1 MCFNSKIRCSIL
13 GLLLIW
19 STFLVGQSRTVGL
32 FLNDTSKVFKGYTLF
47 SPKHY
52 PYTYLVN
59 NEGRIINQWT
69 KSIYEPGQSVYLL
82 ENGNLI
88 RTCMV
93 KGQMNTGGGEGGR
106 IEEYDW
112 NGNLVWELDFSTSTY
127 MQHHDVRPL
136 PNGNLIMLVVEKKTY
151 AQAIAAGFNPSKLAS
166 EIQQK
171 DIMVPDYVVEIKPT
185 KPRGGTVVWEWHV
198 WDHLIQDNDPT
209 KDNYGVVK
217 DHPELIDTDGDQ
229 KNIPAFW
236 NHMNSIDY
244 NPELDQIAMSVRG
257 NSEVWIIDHSTTTA
271 EAKGHTGGKYG
282 KGGDLLYRYG
292 NPIAYGMG
300 TASDQKFYQQHDA
313 EWVRP
318 GCPGAGNIT
327 VFNNGLSRN
336 YSTIDEITP
345 PINPD
350 GSYSRTAGK
359 AFGPAAFTWTWKATP
374 PTSMYA
380 EAISGAQ
387 RLSNGNTIICDGTHG
402 TFLEVTQAGDLVWK
416 YICPAEKTGPLYYN
430 GTISDDPARAGEKMN
445 AVFRVYKYPLD
456 YPAFKGKTLTPG
468 NYVEKY
474 TSTSSVVT
482 GKPEADLKAYPN
494 PFRESVSFSLNL
506 ENPGQI
512 QLRIYD
518 HTGKQVR
525 VLDTSF
531 HSAGEWNVQWD
542 GTGDSGIRLS
552 SGVYFC
558 KIRTG
563 QENEV
568 CKVVMMN
575 P

>member
-1 MCFNSKIRCSIL
+1 MKKGR
-13 GLLLIW
+13 LLIMVI
-19 STFLVGQSRTVGL
+19 LVFISSYNVKLTAQTRTVGL
-32 FLNDTSKVFKGYTLF
+32 FFNDTAKVFKGYTLF

-52 PYTYLVN
+52 PYTYLIN

-82 ENGNLI
+82 ENGNII

-136 PNGNLIMLVVEKKTY
+136 PNGNIIMLVVEKKTY
-151 AQAIAAGFNPSKLAS
+151 AEAVAAGFNPAKLAS

-171 DIMVPDYVVEIKPT
+171 DIMVPDYVAEIKPI
-185 KPRGGTVVWEWHV
+185 KPKGGTVVWEWHV
-198 WDHLIQDNDPT
+198 WDHLIQDNDAS
-209 KDNYGVVK
+209 KNNYGVVK
-217 DHPELIDTDGDQ
+217 NHPELIDTDGDQ

-244 NPELDQIAMSVRG
+244 NPALDQIAMSVRG

-345 PINPD
+345 PVNPD
-350 GSYSRTAGK
+350 GTYSLTAGQ
-359 AFGPAAFTWTWKATP
+359 AFGPTGFYWTWKATP
-374 PTSMYA
+374 PSSMYA

-387 RLSNGNTIICDGTHG
+387 RLPNGNTIICDGTHG
-402 TFLEVTQAGDLVWK
+402 TFLEVTQAGELVWK
-416 YICPAEKTGPLYYN
+416 YICPAEKTGPLFYN

-456 YPAFKGKTLTPG
+456 YAAFKGKTLTPG
-468 NYVEKY
+468 DYVEKY
-474 TSTSSVVT
+474 TSTSSVET
-482 GKPEADLKAYPN
+482 DRPQPGLKTYPN
-494 PFRESVSFSLNL
+494 PFRSSTTFSLTL
-506 ENPGQI
+506 ERPGQI
-512 QLRIYD
+512 SLCIYGLS
-518 HTGKQVR
+518 GKMVKEVDR
-525 VLDTSF
+525 SF
-531 HSAGEWNVQWD
+531 HPAGNYSVSWD
-542 GTGDSGIRLS
+542 GTDAAGNKLLPGI
-552 SGVYFC
+552 YFC
-558 KIRTG
+558 RLTSGFSSNVEKI
-563 QENEV
+563 V
-568 CKVVMMN
+568 IL
-575 P
+575 

>member
-1 MCFNSKIRCSIL
+1 MLRKNVFL
-13 GLLLIW
+13 GIYVLIMLF
-19 STFLVGQSRTVGL
+19 SAGKNYGQTRTVGL
-32 FLNDTSKVFKGYTLF
+32 FLNDTAKVFKGYTLF

-136 PNGNLIMLVVEKKTY
+136 PNGNIIMLVVEKKTY
-151 AQAIAAGFNPSKLAS
+151 AEAVAAGFSPAKLAS

-171 DIMVPDYVVEIKPT
+171 DIMVPDYVAEIKPT
-185 KPRGGTVVWEWHV
+185 KPKGGTVVWEWHV
-198 WDHLIQDNDPT
+198 WDHLIQDNDAS
-209 KDNYGVVK
+209 KSNYGVVK

-244 NPELDQIAMSVRG
+244 NPALDQIAMSVRG

-318 GCPGAGNIT
+318 DCPGAGNIT

-345 PINPD
+345 PVNPD
-350 GSYSRTAGK
+350 GTYTRAAGQ
-359 AFGPAAFTWTWKATP
+359 AFGPTSFTWTYKANP
-374 PTSMYA
+374 PSSLYA

-387 RLSNGNTIICDGTHG
+387 RLQNGNTIICDGTHG
-402 TFLEVTQAGDLVWK
+402 SFTEVTSSGEVVWK
-416 YICPAEKTGPLYYN
+416 YVCPAEKTGPLYYN

-456 YPAFKGKTLTPG
+456 YAAFKGKTLIPG
-468 NYVEKY
+468 DYVEKY
-474 TSTSSVVT
+474 TSTSSVKT
-482 GKPEADLKAYPN
+482 EGLQPALKAYPN
-494 PFRESVSFSLNL
+494 PFRSSTTFSVTL
-506 ENPGQI
+506 EAPGQVDMS
-512 QLRIYD
+512 IYCLSGKMIKDLD
-518 HTGKQVR
+518 HSFRMAGNYS
-525 VLDTSF
+525 VL
-531 HSAGEWNVQWD
+531 WD
-542 GTGDSGIRLS
+542 GTDMAGNKMKPGI
-552 SGVYFC
+552 YFC
-558 KIRTG
+558 RMISGMSSSVEKI
-563 QENEV
+563 V
-568 CKVVMMN
+568 IL
-575 P
+575 

>member
-1 MCFNSKIRCSIL
+1 MTKRNFI
-13 GLLLIW
+13 LLIFVLIL
-19 STFLVGQSRTVGL
+19 TTHFPKMNFGQSRTVGL

-52 PYTYLVN
+52 PYTYLID

-82 ENGNLI
+82 ENGNLM

-127 MQHHDVRPL
+127 MQHHDIRPL
-136 PNGNLIMLVVEKKTY
+136 PNGNIIMLVVEKKTY
-151 AQAIAAGFNPSKLAS
+151 AEVLQAGFNPTKLAA

-171 DIMVPDYVVEIKPT
+171 NIMVPDYVVEIKPT
-185 KPRGGTVVWEWHV
+185 KPKGGTVVWEWHV
-198 WDHLIQDNDPT
+198 WDHLIQDYDKT

-217 DHPELIDTDGDQ
+217 DHPELIDAAGDQ

-244 NPELDQIAMSVRG
+244 NPALDQIAMSVRG

-292 NPIAYGMG
+292 NPIAYRTG
-300 TASDQKFYQQHDA
+300 TAADQKFYQQHDA

-318 GCPGAGNIT
+318 DCPGAGNIT

-345 PINPD
+345 PINSD
-350 GSYSRTAGK
+350 RTYSLTSGK
-359 AFGPAAFTWTWKATP
+359 PFGPSAFTWTWKATP

-387 RLSNGNTIICDGTHG
+387 RLQNGNTIICDGTHG

-416 YICPAEKTGPLYYN
+416 YICPAEKTGPLFYN

-468 NYVEKY
+468 DFIEKY
-474 TSTSSVVT
+474 STTSVDDAINNGFKFKIYPNILNTSTT
-482 GKPEADLKAYPN
+482 I
-494 PFRESVSFSLNL
+494 SVSLKNPENVSLKVYNL
-506 ENPGQI
+506 SGFLVKELNNEFHPSGTFTVNW
-512 QLRIYD
+512 D
-518 HTGKQVR
+518 GS
-525 VLDTSF
+525 DTS
-531 HSAGEWNVQWD
+531 
-542 GTGDSGIRLS
+542 GIKLS
-552 SGVYFC
+552 PGVYLC
-558 KIRTG
+558 QLKTLKHSSTQRI
-563 QENEV
+563 V
-568 CKVVMMN
+568 IL
-575 P
+575 

>member
-1 MCFNSKIRCSIL
+1 MNNKIL
-13 GLLLIW
+13 TLLLIVLLF
-19 STFLVGQSRTVGL
+19 TPCLTMNGQTRTVGL

-52 PYTYLVN
+52 PYTYLIN
-59 NEGRIINQWT
+59 NEGKIINQWT

-106 IEEYDW
+106 VEEYDW
-112 NGNLVWELDFSTSTY
+112 NGNLVWELDFSTATY

-151 AQAIAAGFNPSKLAS
+151 AEVLAAGFNPTKLAS
-166 EIQQK
+166 EIQQSN
-171 DIMVPDYVVEIKPT
+171 IMVPDYVAEIKPT
-185 KPRGGTVVWEWHV
+185 KPKGGTVVWEWHV
-198 WDHLIQDNDPT
+198 WDHLIQDYDKT
-209 KDNYGVVK
+209 KNNYGVVK
-217 DHPELIDTDGDQ
+217 DHPELIDCDGDQ

-244 NPELDQIAMSVRG
+244 NPALDQIALSVRG

-271 EAKGHTGGKYG
+271 EAKSHTGGKYG

-292 NPIAYGMG
+292 NPIAYGAG

-318 GCPGAGNIT
+318 DCPGSGNIT

-345 PINPD
+345 PVNAD
-350 GSYSRTAGK
+350 GTYSLTAGQ
-359 AFGPAAFTWTWKATP
+359 AYGPASFTWTWKASP
-374 PTSMYA
+374 PSSMYA

-387 RLSNGNTIICDGTHG
+387 RLQNGNTIICDGTHG
-402 TFLEVTQAGDLVWK
+402 TFMEVTKAGELVWK
-416 YICPAEKTGPLYYN
+416 YICPAEKTGPLMY
-430 GTISDDPARAGEKMN
+430 TATPSDDPARAGEKMN

-456 YPAFKGKTLTPG
+456 YAAFKGKTLKAG
-468 NYVEKY
+468 NYIEKY
-474 TSTSSVVT
+474 STTPVIDT
-482 GKPEADLKAYPN
+482 ENPDQGFKAYPN
-494 PFRESVSFSLNL
+494 PFDTSTTFTINMGNPGKVILNVYNTTGTLVREL
-506 ENPGQI
+506 ENNFRPSGVFNI
-512 QLRIYD
+512 
-518 HTGKQVR
+518 T
-525 VLDTSF
+525 
-531 HSAGEWNVQWD
+531 WD
-542 GTGDSGIRLS
+542 GTDS
-552 SGVYFC
+552 SGVKLLPGMYLC
-558 KIRTG
+558 QLKTG
-563 QENEV
+563 NQSQV
-568 CKVVMMN
+568 QKMVLY
-575 P
+575 

>member
-1 MCFNSKIRCSIL
+1 MLRKNVFL
-13 GLLLIW
+13 GIYVLIMLF
-19 STFLVGQSRTVGL
+19 SAGKNYGQTRTVGL
-32 FLNDTSKVFKGYTLF
+32 FLNDTAKVFKGYTLF

-136 PNGNLIMLVVEKKTY
+136 PNGNIIMLVVEKKTY
-151 AQAIAAGFNPSKLAS
+151 AEAVAAGFSPAKLAS

-171 DIMVPDYVVEIKPT
+171 DIMVPDYVAEIKPT
-185 KPRGGTVVWEWHV
+185 KPKGGTVVWEWHV
-198 WDHLIQDNDPT
+198 WDHLIQDNDAS
-209 KDNYGVVK
+209 KSNYGVVK

-244 NPELDQIAMSVRG
+244 NPALDQIAMSVRG

-318 GCPGAGNIT
+318 DCPGAGNIT

-345 PINPD
+345 PVNPD
-350 GSYSRTAGK
+350 GTYTRTAGQ
-359 AFGPAAFTWTWKATP
+359 AFGPTSFTWTYKANP
-374 PTSMYA
+374 PSSLYA

-387 RLSNGNTIICDGTHG
+387 RLQNGNTIICDGTHG
-402 TFLEVTQAGDLVWK
+402 SFTEVTSSGEVVWK
-416 YICPAEKTGPLYYN
+416 YVCPAEKTGPLYYN

-456 YPAFKGKTLTPG
+456 YAAFKGKTLIPG
-468 NYVEKY
+468 DYVEKY
-474 TSTSSVVT
+474 TSTSSIKT
-482 GKPEADLKAYPN
+482 EGLQPALKAYPN
-494 PFRESVSFSLNL
+494 PFRSSTTFSITLEAPGQVDISIYCLSGKMVKDLDHSFRIAGNYSVS
-506 ENPGQI
+506 
-512 QLRIYD
+512 
-518 HTGKQVR
+518 
-525 VLDTSF
+525 
-531 HSAGEWNVQWD
+531 WD
-542 GTGDSGIRLS
+542 GTDMAGNKTKPGI
-552 SGVYFC
+552 YFC
-558 KIRTG
+558 RMISGMSSSVEKI
-563 QENEV
+563 V
-568 CKVVMMN
+568 IL
-575 P
+575 